1 MKEWLSGIVGES
13 AANIVGFILIFAI
26 ILGGIFVVL
35 SIIRRFSGGTFVSNG
50 RTRQPRLSVM
60 DAAAVDSRRKLVLI
74 RRDDVE
80 HLLLIGGPTDV
91 VVEQNIVMES
101 RAHARVQASRIEPEH
116 IERFKQHEA
125 TLTNEKAERPA
136 LPLQTPQ
143 VEEKDE
149 AIQLTS
155 AIETPAYRKPEPARE
170 EPVQQA
176 AAPVRVPPQA
186 PPTAPIP
193 PRSPVEPKSAQPVQS
208 RPQPRPAPN
217 YPPQPRTV
225 LPPRPAPAQPQST
238 RAHPAYPLSQ
248 VSRGVLSSTSSGATA
263 AAGVAAAASVTSANL
278 GSIVPERETT
288 ATDKSPSVDVTGP
301 TVSSTAAPAFS
312 TPSEPNRIEPEITLA
327 EPKPVESE
335 AVTAETSS
343 DDLTNLGGALH
354 SSITA
359 DVNSDS
365 AASDDA
371 KDAISF
377 DAEFFENELLSSL
390 DISATDDT
398 IEDKAKDDIE
408 DEMEKL
414 LGELTKDE
422 IRRS

>member
-35 SIIRRFSGGTFVSNG
+35 SVIRRFSGGTFVSNG
-50 RTRQPRLSVM
+50 RARQPRLSVM

-101 RAHARVQASRIEPEH
+101 RAHARAQASRIEPEH

-125 TLTNEKAERPA
+125 TLTNEKAEHPA
-136 LPLQTPQ
+136 LSLQTSQ
-143 VEEKDE
+143 AEDKEA
-149 AIQLTS
+149 AIQLSS
-155 AIETPAYRKPEPARE
+155 AIETPAYRKPEPAQE
-170 EPVQQA
+170 ELTQKP
-176 AAPVRVPPQA
+176 AAPVRIPPQA
-186 PPTAPIP
+186 PQAPVP
-193 PRSPVEPKSAQPVQS
+193 PRPPLEPKSGQPVQS

-225 LPPRPAPAQPQST
+225 LPPRPAQAPPQST

-263 AAGVAAAASVTSANL
+263 ATSVAAAASVAAASL
-278 GSIVPERETT
+278 GNIVPGRETT
-288 ATDKSPSVDVTGP
+288 TTDKAPTPDVTGP
-301 TVSSTAAPAFS
+301 TVSSTAPPAFS
-312 TPSEPNRIEPEITLA
+312 TPSEPKRVEPEITVS
-327 EPKPVESE
+327 EPKPADPET
-335 AVTAETSS
+335 VTAETRN
-343 DDLTNLGGALH
+343 DELADLGGALH
-354 SSITA
+354 DAVSADTNSNSATVDDTKETA
-359 DVNSDS
+359 
-365 AASDDA
+365 A
-371 KDAISF
+371 F
-377 DAEFFENELLSSL
+377 DTEFFENELLSSL
-390 DISATDDT
+390 DISATDDAA
-398 IEDKAKDDIE
+398 EDTAKDDIE

-414 LGELTKDE
+414 LGELTRDD

>member
-143 VEEKDE
+143 AEEKDE
-149 AIQLTS
+149 AIQITS
-155 AIETPAYRKPEPARE
+155 AIETPVYRKPEPARE
-170 EPVQQA
+170 EPIQQA

-186 PPTAPIP
+186 PTAPIP
-193 PRSPVEPKSAQPVQS
+193 PRPPVETKSAQPPQP

-225 LPPRPAPAQPQST
+225 LPPRPAQAQPQST

-248 VSRGVLSSTSSGATA
+248 VSRGVLSSTSSGAAA
-263 AAGVAAAASVTSANL
+263 AAGVAAASVASANL

-288 ATDKSPSVDVTGP
+288 VTDKSPSVDVTVP
-301 TVSSTAAPAFS
+301 TISSTAAPAFS
-312 TPSEPNRIEPEITLA
+312 TPSEPKRVEPEITVA
-327 EPKPVESE
+327 EPKLTEPE
-335 AVTAETSS
+335 ATSAETPS
-343 DDLTNLGGALH
+343 DDLADLGGALH
-354 SSITA
+354 DAIVT
-359 DVNSDS
+359 DVNSEGV
-365 AASDDA
+365 ASDDA
-371 KDAISF
+371 KEAISF
-377 DAEFFENELLSSL
+377 DTEFFENELLSSL
-390 DISATDDT
+390 DISATDDSV
-398 IEDKAKDDIE
+398 EDKAKDDIE